1 MKLTDKLHK
10 EADFFKQR
18 AKRFAHNGNY
28 EEACNKQHQA
38 QGILHIAKVLE
49 GSESKIKSSRLDK
62 EAIQAMV
69 DARNDLTHA
78 LPYADEL
85 NPSHAI
91 GMEKTIDKLEKKLN
105 ERGVD
110 WNT

>member
-18 AKRFAHNGNY
+18 AKRYAHNGNY
-28 EEACNKQHQA
+28 EEAYKKQHQA
-38 QGILHIAKVLE
+38 QGILHVAKVLE
-49 GSESKIKSSRLDK
+49 GSLDK
-62 EAIQAMV
+62 ETIQVMV

-105 ERGVD
+105 EWGVD
-110 WNT
+110 